1 MNLRLLRLDDNLLS
15 GQSFYFS
22 EWSVP
27 TDHLNFTMFLPP
39 FAAGA
44 IPESLG
50 NLVNLREL
58 MLFNNKLEGHFFS
71 FFGVVS
77 AD

>member
-1 MNLRLLRLDDNLLS
+1 LDLNSNQLS
-15 GQSFYFS
+15 GHFFFPG
-22 EWSVP
+22 WSVP
-27 TDHLNFTMFLPP
+27 TEHLNFTLFLAP

-58 MLFNNKLEGHFFS
+58 KLYNNKLEGHFFS